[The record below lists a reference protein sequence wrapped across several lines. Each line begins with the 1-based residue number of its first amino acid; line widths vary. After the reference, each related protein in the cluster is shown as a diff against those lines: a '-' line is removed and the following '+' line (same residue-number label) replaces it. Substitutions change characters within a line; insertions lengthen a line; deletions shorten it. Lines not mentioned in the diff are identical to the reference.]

1 MTLTQAELPPHAHAV
16 ACDPAGG
23 TQQGAAGGVWA
34 ASAAGR
40 ASPPYYSNAATNL
53 VMMHPG
59 AIAPSGGNQPH
70 NNRSPCLGLNFVIAL
85 QGIYPPRG

>member
-1 MTLTQAELPPHAHAV
+1 MRTRWRATRL
-16 ACDPAGG
+16 
-23 TQQGAAGGVWA
+23 AAPNRTADGGVWA

-53 VMMHPG
+53 LMMSLG
-59 AIAPSGGNQPH
+59 AVATAGGNQPH
-70 NNRSPCLGLNFVIAL
+70 NNRSPCLGLHFVIAL